1 MRNIIIAL
9 TALLTLC
16 LTACAQSNI
25 DKNTGN
31 MNKKIL
37 VAYFSATGTT
47 RSVARQIA
55 SATDGTLMEIEPV
68 ETYTDADLDWRDKQS
83 RSSVEMHNL
92 DFRPAIVPVSYWGLA
107 PACRCCRTMRS
118 GKSPAARTLT
128 CQRRAGRNVHIL
140 LS

>member
-92 DFRPAIVPVSYWGLA
+92 DFRPAI
-107 PACRCCRTMRS
+107 
-118 GKSPAARTLT
+118 KNKKNAAD
-128 CQRRAGRNVHIL
+128 
-140 LS
+140 